1 MRKIIA
7 YSIILILAVS
17 CSQQYNVASLSG
29 TFDGVE
35 GRNRPLAYYVQ
46 LELNADSTFS
56 LKKSMDLSLIEGR
69 GEWTML
75 NDGIIEIRCNYNPAK
90 NDIVKALQGGSYLEG
105 TFKIRILSNN
115 RLKLGDIILKR
126 KK

>member
-1 MRKIIA
+1 MRKVIA
-7 YSIILILAVS
+7 CLFILILSLS

-35 GRNRPLAYYVQ
+35 GRNRPLAKYVQ
-46 LELNADSTFS
+46 LELNADNTFS

-75 NDGIIEIRCNYNPAK
+75 NDGTIEMRCDYNPAK
-90 NDIVKALQGGSYLEG
+90 NDVVKALQGGSYLEG

-115 RLKLGDIILKR
+115 RLKLGDTILKR

>member
-7 YSIILILAVS
+7 YSIILLLSVS
-17 CSQQYNVASLSG
+17 CSQQYNIASLSG
-29 TFDGVE
+29 TYDGVE

-46 LELNADSTFS
+46 LELNADNTFS

-105 TFKIRILSNN
+105 TFKIRIISNN
-115 RLKLGDIILKR
+115 RLKLGDTILKR